1 MRKGWNN
8 GACLVWNSKD
18 WTGTRSQPSNAYNT
32 LPTEDNDQMLSMF
45 PKDSASNN
53 LQNLPQRRLKFDIK
67 DRSPTR
73 VR

>member
-8 GACLVWNSKD
+8 GACLVWKSKD
-18 WTGTRSQPSNAYNT
+18 WTGTWLQSSNTYNT
-32 LPTEDNDQMLSMF
+32 LPTEDNDQLLSMF
-45 PKDSASNN
+45 AKDSASNN
-53 LQNLPQRRLKFDIK
+53 LQKLPQRRLKFDIK